1 MTRLAHP
8 VPEGCRRRTPVGV
21 FLFPQVLV
29 PVASWEVEWG
39 ASVGVVTGA

>member
-8 VPEGCRRRTPVGV
+8 VPEGCRCRTPVGV

-29 PVASWEVEWG
+29 VSWEVEWG